1 MDMLRQLE
9 NVFRVTAAEES
20 TRAII
25 LASTG
30 TVFCAGHNLQEFAP
44 GTPREQ
50 HVEIMRMCSEFMQL
64 LPELPVPII
73 AQIEGLATAAGCQLV
88 ASCDLA
94 IASESSRFMTP
105 GVKIGLFCHTPG
117 VALARTSMPSKQ
129 ALNMLFTGDAMSAKD
144 AL

>member
-1 MDMLRQLE
+1 MDMLRPLE

-30 TVFCAGHNLQEFAP
+30 TVCCAGHNLQEFAP

-105 GVKIGLFCHTPG
+105 GVKI
-117 VALARTSMPSKQ
+117 
-129 ALNMLFTGDAMSAKD
+129 
-144 AL
+144 